1 MNMKTTYLLQIISR
15 FSVFWVILLAGLV
28 NLPVNAET
36 PKPGME
42 TTEPMDEGP
51 AIGEETMATLMNFV
65 QFLTSQKS
73 FSYTAEMGYEAVQES
88 GLRLEFGATRKVTIQ
103 RPNRVRV
110 EAQRRDGGKRLV
122 IIDGKEISVFDENE
136 NVYAIVPKQGT
147 LTEIID
153 YIVDELQM
161 PVPLGELMSDDLTQV
176 LIEKTT
182 FGRTIGESI
191 IAGIRCDNL
200 VIQNDEVDIQL
211 WIEKGDQ
218 PLPRR
223 IVITYKN
230 EPGEPQFWAQ
240 FVAWDLSPDVDDK
253 QFTFQPPADA
263 DRIEF
268 APILAATPE
277 EVEQ

>member
-1 MNMKTTYLLQIISR
+1 MNIKTTSILQRVSR
-15 FSVFWVILLAGLV
+15 FSVFWIILLAGSV

-36 PKPGME
+36 TE
-42 TTEPMDEGP
+42 TMDMDEGP
-51 AIGEETMATLMNFV
+51 VIGEQTKATLMNFA

-110 EAQRRDGGKRLV
+110 EAQLRDGGKRLV

-136 NVYAIVPKQGT
+136 KVYAIAPKQGT

-161 PVPLGELMSDDLTQV
+161 PVPLGELMSDDLAKV
-176 LIEKTT
+176 LTEKTT

-253 QFTFQPPADA
+253 QFIFQPPADA

-277 EVEQ
+277 GEEQ